1 MRKIMHK
8 ESVSG
13 ETMSIIRIFTYVLFY
28 IDDLLFLCQ
37 YSHLKLVKYFFFFYK
52 QTGISKILRL

>member
-37 YSHLKLVKYFFFFYK
+37 YSHLKLVKYFFFL
-52 QTGISKILRL
+52 QADWN